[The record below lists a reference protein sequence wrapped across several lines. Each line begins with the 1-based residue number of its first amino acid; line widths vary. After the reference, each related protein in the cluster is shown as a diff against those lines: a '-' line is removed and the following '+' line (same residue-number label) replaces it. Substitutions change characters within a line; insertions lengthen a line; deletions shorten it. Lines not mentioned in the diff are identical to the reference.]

1 VSAQDRESSK
11 SSHPEAV
18 VLVNVAVV
26 VTSSPMVAISGILNS
41 AETWTDVPMLEDAAE
56 NESHHEQQIMR
67 GLLTCHA
74 PVCCIRIALH
84 DSAGTPPKYPQT
96 ATT

>member
-1 VSAQDRESSK
+1 MSAQDREPSK

-26 VTSSPMVAISGILNS
+26 VTSAPMVAISGILNS

-56 NESHHEQQIMR
+56 KMSLITSNR
-67 GLLTCHA
+67 
-74 PVCCIRIALH
+74 
-84 DSAGTPPKYPQT
+84 
-96 ATT
+96 